1 MVVLRCQKREREGN
15 CYRKSCGGV
24 DGIEMVEEGMR
35 GKE

>member
-1 MVVLRCQKREREGN
+1 MVVLRCQKREREGS

-24 DGIEMVEEGMR
+24 DRREIVEEGLR